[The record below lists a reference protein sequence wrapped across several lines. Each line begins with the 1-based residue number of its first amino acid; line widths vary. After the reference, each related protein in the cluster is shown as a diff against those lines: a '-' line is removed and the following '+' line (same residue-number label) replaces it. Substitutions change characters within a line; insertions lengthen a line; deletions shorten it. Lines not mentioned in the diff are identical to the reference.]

1 MKKLLVCLMAAGLLL
16 TAYLTPVKAE
26 TYVINDHESFEAEWT
41 LDYFNSPSIIYDP
54 GLALCAL
61 TICASASQMSDAV
74 IINLQAMGFSNI
86 VRLNYDQKIINKPV
100 TTIASQ
106 SSGEDYYFIINIR
119 GTRDVEDAV
128 TDVMGGIFNGFILA
142 GENTYQMYLDYRHT
156 YCPEATDAHSY
167 VLICGHSLGG
177 ATAGQLAR
185 QFAMKS
191 QIDKNHIYTYT
202 FASPTYDTEMED
214 PQDYDNVFN
223 HIISEDIV
231 PTVPWQYGRIGI
243 DIRYTDD
250 AAAFTF
256 FDYISTVFYMENW
269 TERAP
274 AMLSHHSISSY
285 YAVMK
290 KGNYDNSTALQRFF
304 RNLATT
310 VLELA
315 ERCLR

>member
-1 MKKLLVCLMAAGLLL
+1 MKKMLVCLLTAGLFLTLL
-16 TAYLTPVKAE
+16 IQPVRAEDYYVNDRE
-26 TYVINDHESFEAEWT
+26 TYQAQWS
-41 LDYFNSPSIIYDP
+41 LDYFKTASVIYDP
-54 GLALCAL
+54 DLAMCAL
-61 TICASASQMSDAV
+61 TICASASQPSDV
-74 IINLQAMGFSNI
+74 IITNLQAMGFSNI

-106 SSGEDYYFIINIR
+106 SSGEDYYFVINIR
-119 GTRDVEDAV
+119 GTKDVEDAV
-128 TDVMGGIFNGFILA
+128 TDVMGGVFNGFILA
-142 GENTYQMYLDYRHT
+142 GENTYQMFTDYRHT
-156 YCPEATDAHSY
+156 YCPEATDEHCY

-191 QIDKNHIYTYT
+191 LIDKKHIYTYT
-202 FASPTYDTEMED
+202 FASPTYDTEGEN

-231 PTVPWQYGRIGI
+231 PTVPWQYERIGI

-269 TERAP
+269 TERVP
-274 AMLSHHSISSY
+274 AMMSHHALRSY
-285 YAVMK
+285 YEVMK
-290 KGNYDNSTALQRFF
+290 KGNYDNSTAWQRFF